1 MGQEVLAKRCAII
14 QVSTHPRGRGMARN
28 EVELFLVQGRVPIPE
43 TPAMA
48 SEAEGPSRGQPD
60 FPSTV

>member
-14 QVSTHPRGRGMARN
+14 QVSTHPRVRGMVRN
-28 EVELFLVQGRVPIPE
+28 EVELFLVQSRVPILA

-48 SEAEGPSRGQPD
+48 SEAEGLSRGQAD